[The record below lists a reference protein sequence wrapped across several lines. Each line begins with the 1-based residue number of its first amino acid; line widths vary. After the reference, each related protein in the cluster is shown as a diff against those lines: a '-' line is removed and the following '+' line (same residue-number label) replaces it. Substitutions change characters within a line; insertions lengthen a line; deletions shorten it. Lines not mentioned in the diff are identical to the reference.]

1 MMEDNMDQLRV
12 SIDKCHKLLRFG
24 TGTILAAFVLIIA
37 ITTISTAEWVQV
49 VCKALYYVI
58 VLDALASLG
67 IWYYRTRLE
76 KSDVAPEPQY
86 SGGDNDL
93 SF

>member
-1 MMEDNMDQLRV
+1 MENNTDQLRV
-12 SIDKCHKLLRFG
+12 SIDKCHRVLRFG
-24 TGTILAAFVLIIA
+24 TGTILTAFVLIIA

-76 KSDVAPEPQY
+76 KSDAAPEPQY
-86 SGGDNDL
+86 SGGDDDL